1 MINKIGVLIFCVTVG
16 FATLAQQQARKGKLK
31 IVITNPRSQEGRLL
45 LSMHNKQEGFPGD
58 TAHSILTRALK
69 ITGDTMEFE
78 FIKLPYGEY
87 AVAVFHDENSN
98 FKMDTNM
105 FGIPKEGIGISN
117 NAYRMMGPPHYDEA
131 KFTLDAPEKVIYVK
145 MHYY

>member
-1 MINKIGVLIFCVTVG
+1 MINRIVMLLCCATLG
-16 FATLAQQQARKGKLK
+16 FAAMAQQQAKKGKLK
-31 IVITNPRSQEGRLL
+31 IVITNPRSQDGRLL
-45 LSMHNKQEGFPGD
+45 LSMHNKKEGFPGD

-69 ITGDTMEFE
+69 ITGDTLEFE

-87 AVAVFHDENSN
+87 AVAVFHDENGN
-98 FKMDTNM
+98 LKMDTNM

-117 NAYRMMGPPHYDEA
+117 NAYRMMGPPYYDEA
-131 KFTLDAPEKVIYVK
+131 RFELNTPEKVIYIK